1 MGLSFEWDA
10 QKARTNE
17 RKHGVSFD
25 EAATAFG
32 DPLSVTIPDPEHSD
46 DEDRFILMGSTYL
59 GRILVVVHTDRG
71 DNIRVI
77 SARSAT
83 RTEMRAYET

>member
-1 MGLSFEWDA
+1 MSLSFEWDA

-32 DPLSVTIPDPEHSD
+32 DPLSVTIPDPDHSD
-46 DEDRFILMGSTYL
+46 DEGRCVLVGSTYL

-71 DNIRVI
+71 DNVRII
-77 SARSAT
+77 SARRAT
-83 RTEMRAYET
+83 KIERRAYEH

>member
-1 MGLSFEWDA
+1 MSLAFEWDA
-10 QKARTNE
+10 EKSLANE

-32 DPLSVTIPDPEHSD
+32 DPLSVTIRDPDHSD
-46 DEDRFILMGSTYL
+46 DEDRFILLGSTYL

-71 DNIRVI
+71 DNVRII
-77 SARSAT
+77 SARRAT
-83 RTEMRAYET
+83 RTERGSYEG